1 MLSEESTQ
9 IMPSQNAEELRSK
22 IFVPCFRVQGQTFEN
37 MMRQHDYD
45 QFSTLERIQQFSV
58 TLGSCSRSM

>member
-37 MMRQHDYD
+37 MMRQHD
-45 QFSTLERIQQFSV
+45 
-58 TLGSCSRSM
+58 